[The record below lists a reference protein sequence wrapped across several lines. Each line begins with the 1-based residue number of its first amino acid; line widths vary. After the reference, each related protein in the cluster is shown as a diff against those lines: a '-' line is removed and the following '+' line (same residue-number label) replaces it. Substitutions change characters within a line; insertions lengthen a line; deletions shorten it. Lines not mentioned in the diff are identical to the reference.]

1 MEIIKIL
8 KEEYAFY
15 CRNNNVSLYR
25 ALKCFL
31 CVYHFRLVVILR
43 IRKLIHLPQF
53 IISNYIIKKF
63 GVEIGTE
70 VEIGK
75 NLRIAHIPGIVIG
88 NGSKLGNNCIL
99 FQGILIG
106 QSHGQYPIIGD
117 NVTLCAHSCVLGGE
131 NWKRCYCT
139 TKFSSN
145 S

>member
-1 MEIIKIL
+1 M
-8 KEEYAFY
+8 
-15 CRNNNVSLYR
+15 
-25 ALKCFL
+25 
-31 CVYHFRLVVILR
+31 
-43 IRKLIHLPQF
+43 
-53 IISNYIIKKF
+53 
-63 GVEIGTE
+63 
-70 VEIGK
+70 EIGK

-88 NGSKLGNNCIL
+88 NGTKLGNNCIL

-117 NVTLCAHSCVLGGE
+117 NVTLCAHSCVLGGG